1 MKTAFAALAA
11 LTLLGARPAAAPAKL
26 ELKVITASP
35 EGFLVNSTLI
45 TGARDAVLIDAAF
58 TRADARR
65 IVEAVRANLVEE
77 PSAEHVDLANFSL
90 LPWQTLTVLVKI
102 Q

>member
-1 MKTAFAALAA
+1 MKLKPAEFRPGWHVLRFQDNGGK
-11 LTLLGARPAAAPAKL
+11 GARGAKL
-26 ELKVITASP
+26 TNP
-35 EGFLVNSTLI
+35 FQ
-45 TGARDAVLIDAAF
+45 
-58 TRADARR
+58 